1 MPSSSTG
8 TSLKVL
14 YFLLYYLRRIM
25 IRCKKKKVILFL
37 IILLCIIVL
46 YFLFISFKTKA
57 QLAQGLEIP
66 LLKQNETLTSHT
78 GFSLCYQEEYEQAS
92 WVAYELT
99 AKETVSITSRTNKFI
114 SDPTI
119 RSGSATQAD
128 YAGSGYDRGHLAP
141 AADMG
146 WSIQTMKE
154 SFYFSNMS
162 PQLPSFNRGIWK
174 KTEEQVRDWAR
185 EYGKLFVATGPV
197 LEKGLPFIGPNKVAI
212 PNYYYKALL
221 RCNPS
226 DTSAIGILIPHAAS
240 SLPITSFYIC
250 IDNLERTTGLDFF
263 HHLPDV
269 TEQRVEK
276 NCRAGEWPLLK
287 NNSLLTQINAGNK
300 QSNTVQCSGITKNG
314 LRCKRKTTNANGRC
328 FSHQ

>member
-1 MPSSSTG
+1 
-8 TSLKVL
+8 
-14 YFLLYYLRRIM
+14 M
-25 IRCKKKKVILFL
+25 IRSKKKKAILFL
-37 IILLCIIVL
+37 IILLLIIVL
-46 YFLFISFKTKA
+46 CFLFISFKTKT
-57 QLAQGLEIP
+57 QHAQGLEIP
-66 LLKQNETLTSHT
+66 LLKEKETLTTHA
-78 GFSLCYQEEYEQAS
+78 GFTLCYREEYEQAS

-114 SDPTI
+114 SDPSI
-119 RSGSATQAD
+119 RTGSATLAD

-146 WSIQTMKE
+146 WSLQTMKE

-185 EYGKLFVATGPV
+185 EYGALLVATGPV

-240 SLPITSFYIC
+240 TLPITSFYIC
-250 IDNLERTTGLDFF
+250 IDNLEHITGIDFF
-263 HHLPDV
+263 HNLPDAA
-269 TEQRVEK
+269 EKRVEK
-276 NCRAGEWPLLK
+276 NCRSGEWPLLK
-287 NNSLLTQINAGNK
+287 KNNISTQNKIGSK
-300 QSNTVQCSGITKNG
+300 QSYAVQCSGITKSG
-314 LRCKRKTTNANGRC
+314 LRCKRKTTNTNGRC

>member
-1 MPSSSTG
+1 MKLS
-8 TSLKVL
+8 
-14 YFLLYYLRRIM
+14 Y
-25 IRCKKKKVILFL
+25 KKKIFLIL
-37 IILLCIIVL
+37 IILLFIIAL
-46 YFLFISFKTKA
+46 CFLFISFKTKT
-57 QLAQGLEIP
+57 QISQGLEIP
-66 LLKQNETLTSHT
+66 LLKQNETITYHT
-78 GFSLCYQEEYEQAS
+78 GFSLCYKEEYEQPS
-92 WVAYELT
+92 WVAYQLT

-119 RSGSATQAD
+119 GTGSATLAD
-128 YAGSGYDRGHLAP
+128 YAGSGFDRGHLAP

-185 EYGKLFVATGPV
+185 EYGSLFVATGPV
-197 LEKGLPFIGPNKVAI
+197 LEKGLSFIGPNKVAV

-221 RCNPS
+221 RCIPS

-240 SLPITSFYIC
+240 TLPITSFYIC
-250 IDNLERTTGLDFF
+250 IDSLERITGIDFF
-263 HHLPDV
+263 HNLPDAA
-269 TEQRVEK
+269 EKRAEK
-276 NCRAGEWPLLK
+276 NCRSGEWPLLK
-287 NNSLLTQINAGNK
+287 NNSNGTQNKTGGK
-300 QSNTVQCSGITKNG
+300 QSNAVQCSGITKSG
-314 LRCKRKTTNANGRC
+314 LRCKRKTTNTNGRC